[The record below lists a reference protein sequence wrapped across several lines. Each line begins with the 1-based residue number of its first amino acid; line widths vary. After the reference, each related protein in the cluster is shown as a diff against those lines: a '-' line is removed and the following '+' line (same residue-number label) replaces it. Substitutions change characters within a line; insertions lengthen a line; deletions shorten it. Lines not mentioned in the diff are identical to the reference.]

1 MLTFLTWVPSSH
13 YYIVLSI
20 HGSSPSLTST
30 VILGPLHWPHP
41 SLNWAFILISTTN
54 LWTFVIAS
62 CTAVMLM
69 YRQTLS
75 TGRQTY
81 QYLPQNLKIAPAPKG
96 VSQIMTHKLKTLPTV
111 LPQAMLSFY
120 VNIILSLPDGSD
132 VHGLWVPQP
141 LPGGG
146 GRGQGRGV
154 TAVGLAVSR
163 VGRMHVVLVVW
174 SMHVAVVQEQSR
186 VRMRRVHTLHG
197 RVHVIH
203 KLLQVH
209 IIVCGGRGG
218 EGWRKKMSD
227 GNSKSCRKAKIH

>member
-1 MLTFLTWVPSSH
+1 M
-13 YYIVLSI
+13 
-20 HGSSPSLTST
+20 
-30 VILGPLHWPHP
+30 
-41 SLNWAFILISTTN
+41 
-54 LWTFVIAS
+54 
-62 CTAVMLM
+62 
-69 YRQTLS
+69 
-75 TGRQTY
+75 
-81 QYLPQNLKIAPAPKG
+81 
-96 VSQIMTHKLKTLPTV
+96 
-111 LPQAMLSFY
+111 
-120 VNIILSLPDGSD
+120 
-132 VHGLWVPQP
+132 PQP